1 MSELIAICFCFFFI
15 SKAFVESSMQPSSK
29 DNKGRHVAKATHEAS
44 ACGSTQSSMP
54 ESLICQLV
62 NRFETAASKILE
74 GKQCSSAVEKAS
86 STESLTSP
94 AEAEHLPVQAASGTG
109 TAPGDAKGRKSLE
122 EFEMENLEKLKQRDE
137 GKKGKPKS
145 CKGPRKGPMK
155 RPASNTADP
164 NAKKTKNK
172 PAEPKQAKSDLKGC
186 LRCRGNKNGC
196 ASCLS
201 PGFCGLKLTRAEWV
215 QHAKL
220 HKLK

>member
-1 MSELIAICFCFFFI
+1 MNLLLYVFVFFI

-155 RPASNTADP
+155 RLPATQLIQMP
-164 NAKKTKNK
+164 RR
-172 PAEPKQAKSDLKGC
+172 PKISQQNPS
-186 LRCRGNKNGC
+186 RPRV
-196 ASCLS
+196 
-201 PGFCGLKLTRAEWV
+201 T
-215 QHAKL
+215 
-220 HKLK
+220 

>member
-1 MSELIAICFCFFFI
+1 
-15 SKAFVESSMQPSSK
+15 
-29 DNKGRHVAKATHEAS
+29 
-44 ACGSTQSSMP
+44 MP

-74 GKQCSSAVEKAS
+74 GKQCSPAVEKAS

-122 EFEMENLEKLKQRDE
+122 DFEMENLEKLKQRDE

-145 CKGPRKGPMK
+145 CKGPKGPMK
-155 RPASNTADP
+155 RPASNTAGP
-164 NAKKTKNK
+164 K
-172 PAEPKQAKSDLKGC
+172 PKQAKSELKGC

-196 ASCLS
+196 SSCLS
-201 PGFCGLKLTRAEWV
+201 PDFCGLKLTRAEWV